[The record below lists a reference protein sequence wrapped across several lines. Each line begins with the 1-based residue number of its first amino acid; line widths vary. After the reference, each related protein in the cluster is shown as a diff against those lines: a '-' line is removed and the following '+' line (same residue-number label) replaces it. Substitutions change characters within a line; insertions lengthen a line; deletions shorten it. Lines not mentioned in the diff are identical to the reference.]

1 MNRPPDARCRSFAVY
16 AVTIGVRGER
26 DGDAG
31 SELDALGVLGR
42 DRERQERIVRGL
54 GRQQPVVADVFERLR
69 PRADLGQRRRHD
81 PGVDLHARETYP
93 GSATMTEGVTGRL
106 YRRRMA
112 SDIELDSAQG
122 RALHPPHH
130 LSPSS
135 MGTFTS
141 CPLVVP
147 VLLPGAP
154 AGDADRAGLQGD
166 ARPPGA
172 AAPHV
177 AARRRAHDRGRAR
190 GSGPGPGRA
199 RGRSE
204 FAQLE
209 LTDEQWAEFH
219 AEAEVLVRRYFE
231 MEDPRTVQ
239 VLGVEL
245 RVSATTEDG
254 VIIRGIIDRLE
265 LDADGELVVTDY
277 KTGSAPGEGWEQR
290 SMAGVHVYSLLC
302 EKMFGRRPA
311 RVQLLYLS
319 GPEKIVT
326 RATDQSLRG
335 VEVKSNA
342 VMRAIRVACTRHD
355 FRPRASALCAFC
367 SFREFCPEFGG
378 DPSHAAPV
386 LQARQAEREGRPQL
400 PLAIV

>member
-1 MNRPPDARCRSFAVY
+1 MTVDAISPAAPQAGLPMPRS
-16 AVTIGVRGER
+16 
-26 DGDAG
+26 
-31 SELDALGVLGR
+31 
-42 DRERQERIVRGL
+42 
-54 GRQQPVVADVFERLR
+54 
-69 PRADLGQRRRHD
+69 
-81 PGVDLHARETYP
+81 
-93 GSATMTEGVTGRL
+93 
-106 YRRRMA
+106 
-112 SDIELDSAQG
+112 
-122 RALHPPHH
+122 

-135 MGTFTS
+135 MSTFTS
-141 CPLVVP
+141 CPLAFRFSYIEK
-147 VLLPGAP
+147 LPEPPSAP
-154 AGDADRAGLQGD
+154 ASKGTLVHLALQHLMWRPAAERTLDAALADLT
-166 ARPPGA
+166 
-172 AAPHV
+172 
-177 AARRRAHDRGRAR
+177 RAR
-190 GSGPGPGRA
+190 EELA
-199 RGRSE
+199 ADAE

-209 LTDEQWAEFH
+209 LSDEEWEQFH
-219 AEAEVLVRRYFE
+219 ADAEVLLRRYFE
-231 MEDPRTVQ
+231 MEDPREIT

-245 RVSATTEDG
+245 RVSAETADG
-254 VIIRGIIDRLE
+254 VTIRGIIDRLE

-378 DPSHAAPV
+378 EPAKAAPV
-386 LQARQAEREGRPQL
+386 LLARQADREGRPQL
-400 PLAIV
+400 PFAIV